1 MLRNWSEVIPAGS
14 PDAGALVSGTEFVGL
29 LGSEILAAT
38 ASGDHGSGLFVPWT
52 PDAGKRYKAVVT
64 ALTGGPLRLAEDG
77 SGEADAAFTA
87 TLSVY
92 EDNLLVASGIT
103 VTGAIGAQIDV
114 AVAASVVH
122 AVQAAAAVSAVRLV
136 VDVDVAGLVTHSVQA
151 AASMYMGA
159 LVYERPPQPLAV
171 GRQRRALGNVL
182 KEM

>member
-92 EDNLLVASGIT
+92 EDNLLVSDSIT
-103 VTGAIGAQIDV
+103 VTGAIVVETYEGGGDAVVSASAVGEGQATEAASGGGDAIV
-114 AVAASVVH
+114 AAVATGEG
-122 AVQAAAAVSAVRLV
+122 AVS
-136 VDVDVAGLVTHSVQA
+136 GLTYV
-151 AASMYMGA
+151 
-159 LVYERPPQPLAV
+159 ERAHL
-171 GRQRRALGNVL
+171 RSWISRRASLSSRL
-182 KEM
+182 DLEQQ